1 MHLLVAA
8 YLGFE
13 APSEV
18 VRSTRSDAPNE
29 GPVMPSQ
36 TPWMAGMGAIP
47 ASDDLRT
54 AGTPLEALAALERT
68 FFGTVTP

>member
-1 MHLLVAA
+1 
-8 YLGFE
+8 
-13 APSEV
+13 
-18 VRSTRSDAPNE
+18 
-29 GPVMPSQ
+29 MPSQ

-54 AGTPLEALAALERT
+54 AGTPMEALAALERT